1 MSEIYQLSLFEL
13 VNKIKSKE
21 ISCEEATKSYVER
34 SSKSK
39 KLNCYVEEIFD
50 TALKK
55 VSPVAVSAKS
65 RFVP

>member
-39 KLNCYVEEIFD
+39 KIKL
-50 TALKK
+50 L
-55 VSPVAVSAKS
+55 
-65 RFVP
+65 R